1 MTLLPQTEEDDEAER
16 IAAWL
21 AARPHFLAERPALYR
36 RLEPPRRVHGERL
49 ADHMAAMLAAE
60 RHALRDTARAARS
73 GDSLATRV
81 QGAVLALIGSHHPA
95 ETIALEWPTLLG
107 LDSVALA
114 AEGLPRRHIRPL
126 RPGGLGRL
134 LPPGRHLLLRD
145 RGAAGLPDGAALH
158 GETAPLVA
166 RDALLRLPGTGLLAL
181 GTREPALLP
190 AQGSGRALDFLARAA
205 ATALASGGREAAA
218 P

>member
-1 MTLLPQTEEDDEAER
+1 MTLLPHPEEEDEAER

-21 AARPHFLAERPALYR
+21 AARPSFLAERPLLYR
-36 RLEPPRRVHGERL
+36 HLAPPRRVHGERL

-81 QGAVLALIGSHHPA
+81 QGAVLALIGTQDPA

-114 AEGLPRRHIRPL
+114 AEGLPRRHLRPL
-126 RPGGLGRL
+126 RPGMLDRL

-145 RGAAGLPDGAALH
+145 RAAGCLPDDIILH
-158 GETAPLVA
+158 GETAPLVS

-190 AQGSGRALDFLARAA
+190 LQGSGRALDFLARAA
-205 ATALASGGREAAA
+205 AAALLATKEGVAAG
-218 P
+218 

>member
-1 MTLLPQTEEDDEAER
+1 MTLLPQTEEEDEAER

-81 QGAVLALIGSHHPA
+81 QGAVLALIGSHDPA

-126 RPGGLGRL
+126 RPGVVGRL
-134 LPPGRHLLLRD
+134 LLPGRHLLLRD
-145 RGAAGLPDGAALH
+145 RGAAGLPDDSALH
-158 GETAPLVA
+158 GEMAPLVT
-166 RDALLRLPGTGLLAL
+166 RDALLRLPGTGLLVL

-205 ATALASGGREAAA
+205 ATALAPRGGEAAA

>member
-81 QGAVLALIGSHHPA
+81 QGAVLALIGSHDPA
-95 ETIALEWPTLLG
+95 ETIA
-107 LDSVALA
+107 
-114 AEGLPRRHIRPL
+114 
-126 RPGGLGRL
+126 
-134 LPPGRHLLLRD
+134 
-145 RGAAGLPDGAALH
+145 
-158 GETAPLVA
+158 
-166 RDALLRLPGTGLLAL
+166 
-181 GTREPALLP
+181 
-190 AQGSGRALDFLARAA
+190 
-205 ATALASGGREAAA
+205 
-218 P
+218 